1 MLDIIVTG
9 SIAYDYLMR
18 FPGRFKEYI
27 LREKLDQVSLSFLVD
42 DMTRHYGGVAA
53 NIAYTMG
60 RLGLRPH
67 LFGTVGKDFGDYRAS
82 LEAVGVQLDTVR
94 QSDSLFTASFFAN
107 TDQENNQISS
117 FYTGAMALAREY
129 SLSDVY
135 AGKPDLV
142 VISPN
147 DPVAMQQLADECR
160 TRGIRFMY
168 DPSQQIPRLSGDE
181 LRQGVRGAYI
191 MVVNK
196 YEAGLFHER
205 AGLTLD
211 DLRGVVE
218 VLVVTHGAEG
228 SIIYTGDQVI
238 EVPIV
243 PTDNVVDPTGGGDA
257 FRAGLLCGLNY
268 GWDWK
273 LAGEVGALC
282 ATYVLE
288 QVGTQN
294 HTFTPAEFIARFRQ
308 HFADGGAL
316 DILLNQE
323 PTRLGTD

>member
-18 FPGRFKEYI
+18 FPGRFRDYI

-42 DMTRHYGGVAA
+42 EMTRHHGGVAA

-94 QSDSLFTASFFAN
+94 QSDDVFTASFFAN

-117 FYTGAMALAREY
+117 FYTGAMGLARHY
-129 SLSDVY
+129 TLADVY
-135 AGKPDLV
+135 PGVPDLV

-147 DPVAMQQLADECR
+147 DPIAMQQLTDECR
-160 TRGIRFMY
+160 ARGIRFMY

-181 LRQGVRGAYI
+181 LRQGVHGAYM
-191 MVVNK
+191 MVVNQ
-196 YEAGLFHER
+196 YEANLFDER
-205 AGLTLD
+205 AGLTVN
-211 DLRGVVE
+211 DLRSIVE
-218 VLVVTHGAEG
+218 VLVITHGADG
-228 SIIYTGDQVI
+228 SVIYTGDRAI
-238 EVPIV
+238 EVPIF
-243 PTDNVVDPTGGGDA
+243 PARAVVDPTGGGDG

-282 ATYVLE
+282 ATWVLE

-294 HTFTPAEFIARFRQ
+294 HTFTRAEFVARFRQ
-308 HFADGGAL
+308 HFDDHGAL
-316 DILLNQE
+316 DILLNAE
-323 PTRLGTD
+323 PTRLSTD